1 MLYRLIRTLLFKLD
15 AEKAHHMALSAMKL
29 AHVSGLSSLL
39 FKNKIH
45 DPFEILGLQFTN
57 RVGLA
62 AGLDKNAEY
71 IDALSNAGF
80 GFIEV
85 GTVTPKPQPGNEKPR
100 LFRIVPAEGIINR
113 MGFNNDGVDH
123 LIEQVKKSSYKGVL
137 GINIGKNFSTAVEN
151 AVDDYLI
158 CFKKVYAHADY
169 VTINISSPNT
179 PGLRKLQHG
188 QALIDLLSALK
199 NAQAQMQN
207 EHGKYVPLAVKIAP
221 DLSDDEISELA
232 AAFIST
238 KVDAIIATNTT
249 FSREGVEGLENA
261 SEQGGLSG
269 APVRQASTEVVR
281 KFSEKLDNKIP
292 IIAVGGITK
301 PDDAVEKIKAGASL
315 VQIYSGF
322 IYHGPELVHQS
333 ARAIANMR

>member
-1 MLYRLIRTLLFKLD
+1 MLYRLIRTLLFKFD
-15 AEKAHHMALSAMKL
+15 AEKSHHMALSAMKL
-29 AHVSGLSSLL
+29 VNTSGLSSLL
-39 FKNKIH
+39 FKKKIH
-45 DPFEILGLQFTN
+45 DPFEVLGLQFTN

-158 CFKKVYAHADY
+158 CFKKVYAYADY

-199 NAQAQMQN
+199 NAQAEMQS
-207 EHGKYVPLAVKIAP
+207 EQGKYVPLAVKIAP

-281 KFSEKLDNKIP
+281 KFSEKLENKIP

-301 PDDAVEKIKAGASL
+301 PEDAVEKIKAGASL

-333 ARAIANMR
+333 ALAVANMR